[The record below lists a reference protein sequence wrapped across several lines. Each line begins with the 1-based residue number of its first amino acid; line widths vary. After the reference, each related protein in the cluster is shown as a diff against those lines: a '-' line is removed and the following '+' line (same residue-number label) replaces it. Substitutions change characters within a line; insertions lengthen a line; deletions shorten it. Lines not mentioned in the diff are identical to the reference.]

1 MVHLA
6 AIGLDELDYQ
16 RHWLQLG
23 RPVPFTSTP
32 FTLGGGD
39 VLSLGCM
46 HLALRLPENQR
57 HCELGLLRQL
67 RDPSLRIVALG
78 SPLSTFER
86 VCRGA
91 CTLCARLKRP

>member
-32 FTLGGGD
+32 FTLGGKD
-39 VLSLGCM
+39 VLSLESM
-46 HLALRLPENQR
+46 QLAVRLPENQR

-67 RDPSLRIVALG
+67 RDPPPHIVALG
-78 SPLSTFER
+78 SPLSPPSNDSTGVPVRF
-86 VCRGA
+86 V
-91 CTLCARLKRP
+91 PH